1 MSTAP
6 LSGAIDAAAPPADEA
21 HKPVSRGRATYTLL
35 ILTLIGA
42 FNYLDR
48 ALLGLLAPLI
58 RKDIIISDT
67 MYGWISGFA
76 FVLFYALLGIP
87 IAALAD
93 RISRRNVIA
102 VGFTVWTVMTV
113 VTGAVTGALQL
124 AVTRFLI
131 GAGEACFSAPSN
143 TMINDLFSQ
152 RTRRRALSV
161 FFAASSGIS
170 TIAFMPLAGIAS
182 ARYGW
187 RGTFVIAGV
196 AGLVLIGLF
205 MLTVKEPRHRE
216 AAKASGTAGGR
227 FFDFSFFRLP
237 FVLLMC
243 SSALNGAHLNAALA
257 WSSIFLNRVHGLSVR
272 EIAMVVGPFRGV
284 LSTIGILVGG
294 YLTDRLSRNDPRWR
308 LWLPAAACFLV
319 TPSAVLFLFGEQRWV
334 WMTGIG
340 LDSIL
345 LLTHVA
351 PVYALAMEVAGP
363 QRRALALS
371 VLMLASMLVGSGMGP
386 LLVGY
391 LNDHVVKDMG
401 AEGIRYS
408 LMVAALFPGISA
420 AMLVGAGWFLDRER
434 RAAARSP
441 RARLD

>member
-1 MSTAP
+1 MSAGAAVAAGPAP
-6 LSGAIDAAAPPADEA
+6 LDEGPPT
-21 HKPVSRGRATYTLL
+21 VSRARATYTLL
-35 ILTLIGA
+35 ILILIGA

-48 ALLGLLAPLI
+48 ALLGLMAPLI

-102 VGFTVWTVMTV
+102 VGFTLWTVMTI

-161 FFAASSGIS
+161 FFAASSGVS
-170 TIAFMPLAGIAS
+170 AIAFMPLAGISS

-187 RGTFVIAGV
+187 RATFMLAGI
-196 AGLVLIGLF
+196 AGLVMIALF
-205 MLTVKEPRHRE
+205 MLTVKEPKHRE
-216 AAKASGTAGGR
+216 LSVKPKDAFTGR
-227 FFDFSFFRLP
+227 FFDFGFFRLP
-237 FVLLMC
+237 FILLMC
-243 SSALNGAHLNAALA
+243 SSALNGAHLNATLA
-257 WSSIFLNRVHGLSVR
+257 WSSIFLNRVHGLSVQ

-284 LSTIGILVGG
+284 LSTVGILAGG
-294 YLTDRLSRNDPRWR
+294 YLTDRLTRRDPRWR
-308 LWLPAAACFLV
+308 LWVPAAACFLV
-319 TPSAVLFLFGEQRWV
+319 TPSAVLFLFGEERWV
-334 WMTGIG
+334 WMTGLG
-340 LDSIL
+340 LDSLL

-363 QRRALALS
+363 KRRALALS

-391 LNDHVVKDMG
+391 LNDHAVKAIG
-401 AEGIRYS
+401 PEGIRYS
-408 LMVAALFPGISA
+408 LMVAAIFPGMSA
-420 AMLVGAGWFLDRER
+420 LMLVGAGYFLERER
-434 RAAARSP
+434 RTAAVT
-441 RARLD
+441 